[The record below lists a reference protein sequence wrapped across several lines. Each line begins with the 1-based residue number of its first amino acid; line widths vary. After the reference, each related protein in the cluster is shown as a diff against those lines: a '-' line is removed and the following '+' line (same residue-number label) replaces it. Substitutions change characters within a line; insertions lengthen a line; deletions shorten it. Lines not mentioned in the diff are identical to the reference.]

1 MITLS
6 LSFLVA
12 RSPTFTQHPANIT
25 VNKGANFTLNC
36 SAIGLPD
43 PTIVLLENGRPVQNF
58 IAEEISN
65 GVYLFTNADDSFVP
79 GNYVCRATNINGV
92 ACSYTATIVVRCE

>member
-6 LSFLVA
+6 LSFLAA

-43 PTIVLLENGRPVQNF
+43 PMIDLLKNGCCILSFIV
-58 IAEEISN
+58 EEISN
-65 GVYLFTNADDSFVP
+65 GVYRFTNADDSFVP
-79 GNYVCRATNINGV
+79 GDYVCQATNINGV
-92 ACSYTATIVVRCE
+92 ADSYTATIIVRCE